1 MSFKSLLRRIAG
13 RSAPGRS
20 PSYGETQVLRALEFV
35 TGEGIGRAALGA
47 KLGIGEGVVRT
58 LIKHLLAEGLVE
70 VSTRGVRASKKGDRL
85 LSDIH
90 AVILRGVEAPAT
102 EDVVGGYGYIVLLR
116 GVASK
121 VRVGVEQ
128 RDAALLAGARGATT
142 IIFAGGE
149 ASIPGMDRGPSQSLM
164 SFLEDK
170 VKPGAEDIVIVGS
183 GDSIAEAQVGAYAA
197 ALSLI

>member
-1 MSFKSLLRRIAG
+1 MSFKPLLRRVAE

-20 PSYGETQVLRALEFV
+20 PSYGETQVLRALELV
-35 TGEGIGRAALGA
+35 SSKGIGRAALGA

-70 VSTRGVRASKKGDRL
+70 VSTRGVKMSKKGDRL

-90 AVILRGVEAPAT
+90 AVILRGVEVPPT
-102 EDVVGGYGYIVLLR
+102 EDIVGGYGYVVLVR
-116 GVASK
+116 GVASR

-128 RDAALLAGARGATT
+128 RDAALLAGAKGATT
-142 IIFAGGE
+142 IIFANGE
-149 ASIPGMDRGPSQSLM
+149 ASIPGMDRSPSQPLV
-164 SFLEDK
+164 SFLEEK
-170 VKPGAEDIVIVGS
+170 VRPEEGDAVIIGTGNTS
-183 GDSIAEAQVGAYAA
+183 ADARVGAYAA